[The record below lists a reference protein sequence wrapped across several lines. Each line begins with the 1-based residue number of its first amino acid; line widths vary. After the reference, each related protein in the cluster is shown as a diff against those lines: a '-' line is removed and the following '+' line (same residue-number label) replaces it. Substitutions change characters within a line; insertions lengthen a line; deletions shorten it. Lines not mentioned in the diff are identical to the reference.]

1 MGMGRPAT
9 GEQALIQPMLAWHF
23 VALQP
28 QTRRRSKAISTPSAL
43 PSELVD
49 ETRMEVRMHHLARLA
64 AAVALTVP
72 LACSRAA
79 PPDPGSVIENAV
91 KDPARPAAW
100 RTADPLRKP
109 AETLEFSGVRP
120 GMTVGEFYPAGGYFT
135 RMLSD
140 VVGPSGHVYAIENA
154 GWNDSVKDD
163 RKMLAE
169 GKWTN
174 VSLDVQ
180 PFGTVKFPKPLDLA
194 WVTQIYHDLKIDQY
208 GPGGRA
214 VDTVAFDRAV
224 YDALKPGGT
233 FLIIDHQGPAG
244 MTEADIAKMHRI
256 DRDTVV
262 REVTSAG
269 FRLAGEG
276 GFLHRPADDHTK
288 PIFDPSIRGHTD
300 QYALKFE
307 KPR

>member
-1 MGMGRPAT
+1 MHR
-9 GEQALIQPMLAWHF
+9 LA
-23 VALQP
+23 
-28 QTRRRSKAISTPSAL
+28 K
-43 PSELVD
+43 
-49 ETRMEVRMHHLARLA
+49 LA
-64 AAVALTVP
+64 AAVALTLP
-72 LACSRAA
+72 LACSKAA
-79 PPDPGSVIENAV
+79 PPDVGAVIQNAV
-91 KDPARPAAW
+91 NDPARPAPW
-100 RTADPLRKP
+100 RATDPLRKP
-109 AETLEFSGVRP
+109 AETLAFSGVRP
-120 GMTVGEFYPAGGYFT
+120 GMTVGEFYPGGGYFT

-140 VVGPSGHVYAIENA
+140 VVGPSGHVYAMENA
-154 GWNDSVKDD
+154 GWNDSAKDD
-163 RKMLAE
+163 RAMLAE

-180 PFGTVKFPKPLDLA
+180 PFGTVKFAKPLDLA
-194 WVTQIYHDLKIDQY
+194 WVTQNYHDLKIAKY
-208 GPGGRA
+208 GPGGQA

-233 FLIIDHQGPAG
+233 FFIIDHQGLAG

-262 REVTSAG
+262 KEVTSVG
-269 FRLAGEG
+269 FKLVGEG
-276 GFLHRPADDHTK
+276 DFLHQPGDDHTK